1 MSLLGLQVKQLE
13 NGIFISQSKY
23 AKHLVKKFRLDLAK
37 HIRTPISTNL
47 RLTKDDSGS
56 DVDPCLYR
64 SMIGSVLYLTGCR
77 VNIYFS
83 VGDCARCQA
92 NPEESHLSTAKHI
105 IHFVNGTIN
114 DGIWYVKDT
123 NSSIVRHSDAN

>member
-1 MSLLGLQVKQLE
+1 MILFLVLISNACSGICWSNEKNNLKWAWSVSLLGLQVKQLE

-37 HIRTPISTNL
+37 HIRTPMSTNL

-77 VNIYFS
+77 VNIYF
-83 VGDCARCQA
+83 
-92 NPEESHLSTAKHI
+92 
-105 IHFVNGTIN
+105 
-114 DGIWYVKDT
+114 
-123 NSSIVRHSDAN
+123 